1 MLGNVFDLA
10 LGRLSLQRVSFTKL
24 AIAAALVMLSLS
36 AVVPEAIAH
45 GVADGDKKFIERNEG
60 VQFIPFTYLGA
71 KHMVTGY
78 DHLLFLV
85 GVIFFLYRLKDIG
98 VYVTLFAV
106 GHSVT
111 LLIGVWESVPANPY
125 LVDAIIGLSVVYKA
139 FDNLGGF
146 KRLLGFQPDTRAAV
160 FIFGLCHG
168 FGLAT
173 KMQEFKLSEE
183 GLLVNILS
191 FNVGVELGQVMALA
205 LILIVLGYWR
215 TSPGFLRHAAATN
228 VALMAAGFTL
238 MGYQLTG
245 YFDF

>member
-1 MLGNVFDLA
+1 MNRVNIRCA
-10 LGRLSLQRVSFTKL
+10 LRLKYAAPVAL
-24 AIAAALVMLSLS
+24 AAASTFFIVM
-36 AVVPEAIAH
+36 EAAAH
-45 GVADGDKKFIERNEG
+45 GVAEDDIGFIERNEG
-60 VQFIPFTYLGA
+60 AQIVPFTYLGA

-85 GVIFFLYRLKDIG
+85 GVIFFLYRLKDVG

-111 LLIGVWESVPANPY
+111 LLFGVWESVPANPY

-146 KRLLGFQPDTRAAV
+146 KRLLGFQPNTRAAV

-191 FNVGVELGQVMALA
+191 FNVGVELGQVMALG

-228 VALMAAGFTL
+228 VALMAAGFML

-245 YFDF
+245 YFDY